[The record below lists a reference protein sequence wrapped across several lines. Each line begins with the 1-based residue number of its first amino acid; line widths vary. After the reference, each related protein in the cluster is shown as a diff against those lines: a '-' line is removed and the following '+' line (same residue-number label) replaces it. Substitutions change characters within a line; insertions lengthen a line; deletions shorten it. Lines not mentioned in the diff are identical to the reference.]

1 MTKAKKKKK
10 ITKKKKKSE
19 TKSKDVIIQQK
30 INDASEL
37 NKKAASKLEG
47 QYAKMG
53 KAYQASAKIL
63 KAKMKKERA
72 EDLKL
77 LETAHDDTI
86 AIVKGVYD
94 KIETVMDLLG
104 LDYILLEGQA
114 VGRIE
119 FRADQLLIVNCP
131 GNQIDK
137 EGIEEIR
144 RFVEMG
150 GFLLTTDW
158 AILHILEKAFP
169 GYVKYTGK
177 ATRDDVVSIEVVDK
191 SHPFLMGLFADK
203 SNPQWWLE
211 GSSYPIQILKKYQ
224 NEIKIL
230 VKSAEL
236 KKKYGEEPVVITFN
250 YGKGTILHMISHYYL
265 QRSELRDARHKKSGK
280 AYAEEMALSKDL
292 KKSELEE
299 LEGVPL
305 GEVESAYTS
314 AQFISNIIVAKQKQ
328 NISQKMSQTSK
339 KVNAPTKKEEKKTKA
354 KKKKKSKKS
363 KKKK

>member
-10 ITKKKKKSE
+10 TTKMKKK
-19 TKSKDVIIQQK
+19 TADKSKKEILQQK
-30 INDASEL
+30 IEGTQEL
-37 NKKAASKLEG
+37 EEESPAEFEG

-53 KAYQASAKIL
+53 KAYKASAKIL

-77 LETAHDDTI
+77 LETAHDDAI
-86 AIVKGVYD
+86 AIVKGIYD

-104 LDYILLEGQA
+104 LDYILLEGEA

-119 FRADQLLIVNCP
+119 FREDQLLIVNCP

-137 EGIEEIR
+137 EGIDEIK
-144 RFVEMG
+144 RFVEIG
-150 GFLLTTDW
+150 GFLITTDW

-177 ATRDDVVSIEVVDK
+177 ATSDDVVSIEVVDK
-191 SHPFLMGLFADK
+191 SHPFLMGIFADK

-211 GSSYPIQILKKYQ
+211 GSSYPIQILPEHQ
-224 NEIKIL
+224 NDVKVL
-230 VKSAEL
+230 VKSKEL

-250 YGKGTILHMISHYYL
+250 YGNGTILHMISHYYL
-265 QRSELRDARHKKSGK
+265 QRSELRDSRHKKSGK
-280 AYAEEMALSKDL
+280 AYAEEMELSKDL
-292 KKSELEE
+292 KASELEE

-314 AQFISNIIVAKQKQ
+314 AQFISNIIVEKQKK
-328 NISQKMSQTSK
+328 NIAK
-339 KVNAPTKKEEKKTKA
+339 KQEPESNKKTK
-354 KKKKKSKKS
+354 KSKSIK
-363 KKKK
+363 